1 MPIIGASSLT
11 SSLSVPPPVSRSKP
25 ITAAAGNLMSF
36 SNIRKTIT
44 TSLPVFHSYYVS
56 AIKTLDPFVAAEKTS
71 PTTQPPPYYGGGDGD
86 GKDEDAERSLVA
98 AKLRAIM
105 EIVADRVEMHQSI
118 YEQRNNWNT
127 LLLNSVNGIILAAGL
142 TTAGGIPCWDHA
154 GEALLPIKL
163 SSTLLYL
170 SATAVLAVMN
180 KVQPSQ
186 LAEEQ
191 RKAVRLFKN
200 LLFQIET
207 TSRGSHATA
216 SDVHEMIE
224 RVLALDKAYPLPLLG
239 GAMLEK
245 FPASIAPAVWWP
257 ENSARRQPSPIGG
270 ADNGWTGDLEEE
282 LEEILRVVRG
292 RDGKEY
298 LRLGGKALRL
308 NKLLAIAGPALTATA
323 AVASS
328 LAGPTSC
335 WATAAG
341 AAAGALAVGVST
353 VQHGG
358 QVGMVFE
365 LYRSTAGF
373 FKFLEE
379 CVIEPNLMECDLERR
394 ENGEVVEMKVALMLG
409 RSVSELRDAAAKSR
423 SLLHIDDDDF
433 ASKLL

>member
-11 SSLSVPPPVSRSKP
+11 SSLSVPPPPVSRSKP

-56 AIKTLDPFVAAEKTS
+56 AIKTLDPFVAAEETT
-71 PTTQPPPYYGGGDGD
+71 PTPTPTQPPPYYGGGDGD
-86 GKDEDAERSLVA
+86 GKDEDADRSLVA

-118 YEQRNNWNT
+118 YEQRNNWNS

-142 TTAGGIPCWDHA
+142 TTAGGIPCWEHA

-207 TSRGSHATA
+207 TSRGDRATA
-216 SDVHEMIE
+216 GDVHEMIE
-224 RVLALDKAYPLPLLG
+224 RP
-239 GAMLEK
+239 
-245 FPASIAPAVWWP
+245 
-257 ENSARRQPSPIGG
+257 NPIGG
-270 ADNGWTGDLEEE
+270 TENGWTGDLEEE
-282 LEEILRVVRG
+282 LEEIMRVARG
-292 RDGKEY
+292 RDGREY
-298 LRLGGKALRL
+298 LRLGGKALKL
-308 NKLLAIAGPALTATA
+308 NKLLAVTGPALTATA

-335 WATAAG
+335 WAAAVG
-341 AAAGALAVGVST
+341 AAAGAVAVGVST

-379 CVIEPNLMECDLERR
+379 CVIEPNLMEGDPERR

-409 RSVSELRDAAAKSR
+409 RSVSELRDVAGAKSR
-423 SLLHIDDDDF
+423 SLLHIDDDDDF